1 MNNPIAAIKTGVL
14 DWYIK
19 MNGFFFVVM
28 IKTINKKMAAG
39 RYGGGTAAGGRGHF
53 FIYHLSLQRI

>member
-28 IKTINKKMAAG
+28 INTINKKITKL
-39 RYGGGTAAGGRGHF
+39 YD
-53 FIYHLSLQRI
+53 L